1 MTKRKPSRRNLRKKA
16 EKTPVQSPHPLAQE
30 AADSAR
36 LACDCQADL
45 ITKILLY
52 FNDGSTRNLVV
63 QDRFLQVRDAL
74 KEQSRANEILN
85 KQAEMLEA
93 KIRELQAENE
103 VLRKQNQEAIPSID
117 EMQSIDLSEHM
128 FRNPLL

>member
-1 MTKRKPSRRNLRKKA
+1 MTKRKLTRRNLRKKA
-16 EKTPVQSPHPLAQE
+16 EKTPVQSPHPMAQE
-30 AADSAR
+30 AIDSAR
-36 LACDCQADL
+36 LASESTASL
-45 ITKILLY
+45 IVKMLVH
-52 FNDGSTRNLVV
+52 FNDGSTKNFVC
-63 QDRFLQVRDAL
+63 QGRFLQVRDAL
-74 KEQSRANEILN
+74 KVQSKANEILN

-103 VLRKQNQEAIPSID
+103 VLRKQNQEAISSID